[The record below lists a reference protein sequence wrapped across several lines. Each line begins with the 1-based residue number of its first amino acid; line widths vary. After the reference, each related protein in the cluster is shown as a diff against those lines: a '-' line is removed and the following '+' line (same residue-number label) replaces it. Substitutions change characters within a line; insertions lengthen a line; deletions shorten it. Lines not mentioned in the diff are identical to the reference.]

1 MQRIANRLC
10 LTMLCSLWMASVAN
24 ADDPTCERNHYIL
37 ASKSWA
43 ATGHLGIA
51 RSGHSA
57 TLLADG
63 KVLVVGGDAFTERT
77 SDHTISFSGST
88 AELYDPATGAWT
100 PTESPIVPRLGHA
113 AALLP
118 SGKVLVVGG
127 DVALTSPPSGISR
140 IGGTAELYDPETG
153 TWSLTGTLRTPR
165 GGFALSPLADGSILV
180 AAGYDDFD
188 NSLDSTEIYD
198 PATGEWHVSGNL
210 RAPRMMPTATL
221 LGDGRVLVTGGW
233 NDDVSQLALA
243 STELYDPVSGRW
255 TSTAPMGEVRIFH
268 TATRLA
274 DGTVLVAGGY
284 HSNPPGGSGYYVPIA
299 INGAEVYDPAA
310 DRWHAV
316 GNLGQ
321 SRSDHTATLLDDGT
335 VLAMGGVD
343 ANTGTNVL
351 GDEVYDPV
359 TATWVAAGTST
370 VGPSSHTATLLKDG
384 TVLVAGG
391 DFAPAQTPV
400 DTVERFVAGA
410 CH

>member
-1 MQRIANRLC
+1 
-10 LTMLCSLWMASVAN
+10 
-24 ADDPTCERNHYIL
+24 
-37 ASKSWA
+37 
-43 ATGHLGIA
+43 
-51 RSGHSA
+51 
-57 TLLADG
+57 
-63 KVLVVGGDAFTERT
+63 
-77 SDHTISFSGST
+77 
-88 AELYDPATGAWT
+88 
-100 PTESPIVPRLGHA
+100 
-113 AALLP
+113 
-118 SGKVLVVGG
+118 
-127 DVALTSPPSGISR
+127 
-140 IGGTAELYDPETG
+140 
-153 TWSLTGTLRTPR
+153 
-165 GGFALSPLADGSILV
+165 
-180 AAGYDDFD
+180 
-188 NSLDSTEIYD
+188 
-198 PATGEWHVSGNL
+198 
-210 RAPRMMPTATL
+210 
-221 LGDGRVLVTGGW
+221 
-233 NDDVSQLALA
+233 
-243 STELYDPVSGRW
+243 
-255 TSTAPMGEVRIFH
+255 MGEVRIFH